1 MIQAE
6 DHERKPG
13 FERRIDQLRKEKA
26 KAEQLANI
34 LGGNQIA
41 SGVQISARKVPTMV
55 PMKSFLSKFKDAVF
69 N

>member
-34 LGGNQIA
+34 LGGKQIA
-41 SGVQISARKVPTMV
+41 SGVQISARKVPTKASK
-55 PMKSFLSKFKDAVF
+55 KSALSKLKDVF
-69 N
+69 S